1 MRRTSRALLGLA
13 AVLIALLAGFYF
25 SQVGNASAAQP
36 SLTTMD
42 SLALSGL
49 QTEFDK
55 ASSSVRVIL
64 LLSPT

>member
-1 MRRTSRALLGLA
+1 MRRTWWVFTGLA

-25 SQVGNASAAQP
+25 SQGGNASAAQTP
-36 SLTTMD
+36 LTTMD
-42 SLALSGL
+42 SQALSGL
-49 QTEFDK
+49 QAEFDR